1 MPHEFK
7 KGKFMVKTAFELCNG
22 FYIYMKQNGYT
33 YCSVEK
39 YQNSLQVK
47 SLKTPTKFKA
57 LTPLEARTIRF
68 ALSSGHQV
76 FPKLRFYSYKR
87 TNDKTVNIYKIV
99 D

>member
-1 MPHEFK
+1 
-7 KGKFMVKTAFELCNG
+7 MVKTAFELCNG

-39 YQNSLQVK
+39 YQNSLQVR
-47 SLKTPTKFKA
+47 SLKTPAKFKA

-68 ALSSGHQV
+68 ALSSGHKV
-76 FPKLRFYSYKR
+76 FPKLKFYSYKR
-87 TNDKTVNIYKIV
+87 TNDKTVNIYIIV

>member
-1 MPHEFK
+1 
-7 KGKFMVKTAFELCNG
+7 MVKTAFELCNG

-39 YQNSLQVK
+39 YQNSLQVR

-68 ALSSGHQV
+68 ALSSGHKV
-76 FPKLRFYSYKR
+76 FPKLKFYS
-87 TNDKTVNIYKIV
+87 
-99 D
+99 

>member
-1 MPHEFK
+1 
-7 KGKFMVKTAFELCNG
+7 MVKTAFELCNG